1 MSEKCIGY
9 LAAITATTIFGLT
22 FLFSKMALVLVTPVH
37 LVALRFLCSSA
48 VLCVLVVLGIIPV
61 HLKGKNWGALVR
73 LSLFQPVAYF
83 TFETYGLF
91 YGTSSEAGL
100 FVALIPVSTAIV
112 SGLLLHESVSRRQG
126 CFLACS
132 VCGAIFIVLMDGL
145 VLESALISKVF
156 FLLAVISASF
166 FTVGSRK
173 QSVYFTPW
181 EITFV
186 MSLTAAVVFNL
197 WAVVVAW
204 CGGNLQGYFMPLA
217 NLDFLLP
224 LLFLSVA
231 ASMIAFFC
239 TNLALTKIPAYR
251 YAVFDNA
258 STIISILAGVFFLEE
273 RLYWYHWVGAAIIL
287 LGVWGTNY
295 FHGREEKS

>member
-1 MSEKCIGY
+1 MSEKWVGY

-22 FLFSKMALVLVTPVH
+22 FLFSKIALAWVTPIH
-37 LVALRFLCSSA
+37 LVALRFLCAA
-48 VLCVLVVLGIIPV
+48 VFFWLLVLFKVIPV
-61 HLKGKNWGALVR
+61 HLQGKPWGALVR

-112 SGLLLHESVSRRQG
+112 SGLLLHESVSFRQG

-132 VCGAIFIVLMDGL
+132 VCGAVFIVLMDGL
-145 VLESALISKVF
+145 VLGASLASKVF

-173 QSVYFTPW
+173 QSARFTPW

-186 MSLTAAVVFNL
+186 MSSVGAVVFNL
-197 WAVVVAW
+197 WALAEAW
-204 CGGNLQGYFMPLA
+204 HTGNLQAYFTPLL
-217 NLDFLLP
+217 NPDFLLP
-224 LLFLSVA
+224 VLFLAVA
-231 ASMIAFFC
+231 ASIIAFYC

-258 STIISILAGVFFLEE
+258 STVISIFAGVFFLQEQ
-273 RLYWYHWVGAAIIL
+273 LQWYHWVGALVIL
-287 LGVWGTNY
+287 FGVWGTNY
-295 FHGREEKS
+295 FHGKEKKS

>member
-1 MSEKCIGY
+1 MSEKWIGY
-9 LAAITATTIFGLT
+9 LAAFTATAIFGLT
-22 FLFSKMALVLVTPVH
+22 FLFSKIALAWVTPIH
-37 LVALRFLCSSA
+37 LVALRFLCA
-48 VLCVLVVLGIIPV
+48 AGIFCLLVLLGVIPV
-61 HLKGKNWGALVR
+61 HLQGKPWGALVR

-83 TFETYGLF
+83 AFETYGLF

-112 SGLLLHESVSRRQG
+112 SGILLHESVSFRQG

-132 VCGAIFIVLMDGL
+132 VCGAVFIVLMDGF
-145 VLESALISKVF
+145 VLGASPLSKVF

-173 QSVYFTPW
+173 QSACFRPW

-186 MSLTAAVVFNL
+186 MACVGAAVFNL
-197 WAVVVAW
+197 WAVAEAW
-204 CGGNLQGYFMPLA
+204 QLGNLSAYFAPLA
-217 NLDFLLP
+217 NPEFLLP
-224 LLFLSVA
+224 VLFLAVVA
-231 ASMIAFFC
+231 SIVAFFC
-239 TNLALTKIPAYR
+239 TNLALTKMPAYR

-258 STIISILAGVFFLEE
+258 STVISIFAGVLFLREQ
-273 RLYWYHWVGAAIIL
+273 LQWYHWLGALIIL

-295 FHGREEKS
+295 FHGKEVKS

>member
-1 MSEKCIGY
+1 MSEKYIGY

-22 FLFSKMALVLVTPVH
+22 FLFSKMALAFVTPVH
-37 LVALRFLCSSA
+37 LVALRFLCSA
-48 VLCVLVVLGIIPV
+48 IILCILVGFGVIPV
-61 HLKGKNWGALVR
+61 SLKGKNWLALVR

-112 SGLLLHESVSRRQG
+112 SGLLLHESVSLRQG

-132 VCGAIFIVLMDGL
+132 VCGAVFIVLMDGL
-145 VLESALISKVF
+145 VLESTFMSKMF

-173 QSVYFTPW
+173 QSAHFTPW

-186 MSLTAAVVFNL
+186 MSLTAAAIFNL
-197 WAVVVAW
+197 WAVAVAW
-204 CGGNLQGYFMPLA
+204 HDGNLQGYFTPLS
-217 NLDFLLP
+217 NPDFLLP
-224 LLFLSVA
+224 LLFLAVA

-239 TNLALTKIPAYR
+239 TNFALTKIPAYR

-258 STIISILAGVFFLEE
+258 STIISILAGVMVLQEE
-273 RLYWYHWVGAAIIL
+273 LQWYHWVGALIIL

-295 FHGREEKS
+295 FHSDREKS